1 MNVEDGMTTNQK
13 MGIIKYTP
21 SDHVPAEIK
30 ALVTRAEQASM
41 LAYAPYSHYKVGSAL
56 LDLAGEVFQGA
67 NQENASYPL
76 CMCAERVAL
85 YHYSAQ
91 IIKHDIQILAVYA
104 ASSDFDQV
112 TPPSPCGACRQV
124 ISEYQNRQPDLFKI
138 VTANQHGHIW
148 VFDSIQDLLPY
159 AFRPENLLGQ

>member
-1 MNVEDGMTTNQK
+1 
-13 MGIIKYTP
+13 MGITKYTP
-21 SDHVPAEIK
+21 KDDVPDHIK
-30 ALVTRAEQASM
+30 TLVTRAAQASA
-41 LAYAPYSHYKVGSAL
+41 LAYAPYSHFKVGSAL
-56 LDLAGEVFQGA
+56 IDLAGDVFHGS

-91 IIKHDIQILAVYA
+91 IVKHDIEILAVYA
-104 ASSDFDQV
+104 SSSDFDTV

-124 ISEYQNRQPDLFKI
+124 ISEYQNRQPNLFKV

-148 VFDSIQDLLPY
+148 VFDSIYDLLPF